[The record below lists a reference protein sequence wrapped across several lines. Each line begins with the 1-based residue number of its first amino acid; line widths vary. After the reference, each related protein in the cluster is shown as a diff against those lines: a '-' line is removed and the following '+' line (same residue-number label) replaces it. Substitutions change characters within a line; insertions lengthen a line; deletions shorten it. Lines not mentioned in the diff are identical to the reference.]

1 MRGSQAFPG
10 SLQPT
15 CNCRRKQCL
24 TSKGSAVPAPPA
36 RTALPPRT
44 RAGKKASPEGLWT
57 AKIVDFGL
65 SKVVAQQRQRALRH
79 MLTRSAS
86 KRSLALAVA
95 LAAGTRPTGT
105 NALTSSEQADLAAA
119 ANGRDT
125 APRSGEVLRSG
136 RVAEFWS
143 GKLGLVQR
151 SGGSGS
157 SAVQRTPSATTVGA
171 GAVSNLSAVDA
182 PAHGTGTSQQEGH
195 SAR

>member
-1 MRGSQAFPG
+1 MQIVGLLPTGPNAFPDMRAHMA
-10 SLQPT
+10 
-15 CNCRRKQCL
+15 CI
-24 TSKGSAVPAPPA
+24 SAIWHVYQQTLS
-36 RTALPPRT
+36 RTHTLAS
-44 RAGKKASPEGLWT
+44 AGKAASPEGLWT

>member
-57 AKIVDFGL
+57 TKIVDFGL
-65 SKVVAQQRQRALRH
+65 SKVVVQQRQRALQH
-79 MLTRSAS
+79 MLARNAS
-86 KRSLALAVA
+86 KEALATSS
-95 LAAGTRPTGT
+95 AAGLRQER
-105 NALTSSEQADLAAA
+105 LSSAGEADLSAA
-119 ANGRDT
+119 ANGRE
-125 APRSGEVLRSG
+125 AAPESGEVPRSGRM
-136 RVAEFWS
+136 AEFWS